1 LRLDDETQHLD
12 DVSHN
17 RISRNRLDQRDAVF
31 GLEVRQRVLDLAD
44 NSEVVRRVVK
54 LRVDIDL
61 VRNFSERFPN
71 KEHMP
76 FLDRLLQI
84 DSFRMLHK
92 QCDLRLVISR
102 LEVNVRC
109 GKVVLLAAFNRVL
122 LIAVFVLQTE
132 LGWACNLQIL

>member
-1 LRLDDETQHLD
+1 
-12 DVSHN
+12 
-17 RISRNRLDQRDAVF
+17 
-31 GLEVRQRVLDLAD
+31 
-44 NSEVVRRVVK
+44 
-54 LRVDIDL
+54 
-61 VRNFSERFPN
+61 
-71 KEHMP
+71 MP